1 MLKNLVTNI
10 GKGGSRKSI
19 LTTALGVSDCLSGK
33 AVLLISLRTMLET
46 LSHEQLVHIANEFGT
61 PVYVYHAERIEQQLE
76 ELKEAFANCNAK
88 FFYACKALTNVNIL
102 KLVKKFG
109 ANIDCVSINE
119 VKLALHAGFE
129 PKRILFT
136 PNCVDFA
143 EIEEGK
149 NLGVNLNIDN
159 ISILEQFGNKY
170 GNSYPVCIRLNP
182 HIMAGGNYKIST
194 GHIDSKFGIS
204 IHQMRHIERV
214 VKTANLHVNGLHMHT
229 GSEIKDISVFLQ
241 GLEVM
246 FDMASHFPEIEFI
259 DLGSGFKVAY
269 QESDV
274 STDVR
279 ELGNKVAEAFQ
290 QHEAET
296 GRKLDVWF
304 EPGKYL
310 VSEAGYFV
318 VKANVVK
325 QTTATVF
332 VGINSGFNHLI
343 RPMFYDAFH
352 RIENISNP
360 NGAERIYTVVGNICE
375 TDTFAWDRKINEV
388 REGDLLLF
396 YNAGAYGFEMSSNF
410 NSRLKP
416 AEVLVMDGDA
426 KLIRRR
432 DEFSDLLRSQVEVI

>member
-1 MLKNLVTNI
+1 
-10 GKGGSRKSI
+10 
-19 LTTALGVSDCLSGK
+19 
-33 AVLLISLRTMLET
+33 MLET
-46 LSHEQLVHIANEFGT
+46 LSHSQLIDIANEFGT
-61 PVYVYHAERIEQQLE
+61 PVYVYHAEKIEQQLT
-76 ELKEAFANCNAK
+76 ELRQAFENCNTK
-88 FFYACKALTNVNIL
+88 FFYACKALTNINIL
-102 KLVKKFG
+102 KLINKLG
-109 ANIDCVSINE
+109 ANVDCVSINE
-119 VKLALHAGFE
+119 VKLALHAGFS

-149 NLGVNLNIDN
+149 NFGVNLNIDN
-159 ISILEQFGNKY
+159 ISILEQFGNRY
-170 GNSYPVCIRLNP
+170 GSSYPVCIRLNP

-204 IHQMRHIERV
+204 IHQMRHIERT
-214 VKTANLHVNGLHMHT
+214 VKTTNLHVTGLHMHT
-229 GSEIKDISVFLQ
+229 GSEIKDINVFLQ

-246 FDMASHFPEIEFI
+246 FDMATHFPDLEFI
-259 DLGSGFKVAY
+259 DLGSGFKVPY
-269 QESDV
+269 QENDV
-274 STDVR
+274 ATDVR
-279 ELGNKVAEAFQ
+279 ELGAKVAGAFCSY
-290 QHEAET
+290 EKES
-296 GRKLDVWF
+296 GRKLEVWF

-352 RIENISNP
+352 RIENISNS

-388 REGDLLLF
+388 REGDFLVF

-416 AEVLVMDGDA
+416 AEVLVTNRDA
-426 KLIRRR
+426 KLIRKR
-432 DEFSDLLRSQVEVI
+432 DEFEDLLKNQIEIM